1 MSTLRTPSNVER
13 RTWSDEVFE
22 PMEIKVH
29 CTACNS
35 QAKHVFST
43 AVYAP
48 PRLRPKS
55 SDSWDGFFTP
65 TIFTCPNCGAQDA
78 YRLTLRSTM
87 AVAAAAISPQ
97 NEQVLVGLPGLWDG
111 SIACRPTQA
120 FAHLRTIAENSAGD
134 GAAWRHL
141 GNALERSGL
150 LDDAIQSWHLAVQA
164 DDTEY
169 EAAFSLADVFWRDD
183 DTAALDLVA
192 IALHR
197 LGKHPPE
204 DRCPDIV
211 HWLLERLKE
220 LGSHSR
226 ELTLMLTWSED
237 QPDTTR
243 PVINMSTIPVRRII
257 RWDVLEEMLNNRP
270 LILAGFTNELD
281 TGEHTMLRALVGEG
295 VAPRLLGG
303 NSPMN
308 RAARRRAKRK
318 TLGRPSTTQRL
329 NSTI

>member
-1 MSTLRTPSNVER
+1 MAPACGWPVDKHGCSCEFLRVSSFRVKLPSTKRQSMSTLRTPSNVER

-120 FAHLRTIAENSAGD
+120 FAHLRTIAETG
-134 GAAWRHL
+134 
-141 GNALERSGL
+141 
-150 LDDAIQSWHLAVQA
+150 
-164 DDTEY
+164 
-169 EAAFSLADVFWRDD
+169 F
-183 DTAALDLVA
+183 
-192 IALHR
+192 
-197 LGKHPPE
+197 
-204 DRCPDIV
+204 DR
-211 HWLLERLKE
+211 
-220 LGSHSR
+220 
-226 ELTLMLTWSED
+226 
-237 QPDTTR
+237 
-243 PVINMSTIPVRRII
+243 
-257 RWDVLEEMLNNRP
+257 
-270 LILAGFTNELD
+270 
-281 TGEHTMLRALVGEG
+281 
-295 VAPRLLGG
+295 
-303 NSPMN
+303 
-308 RAARRRAKRK
+308 
-318 TLGRPSTTQRL
+318 
-329 NSTI
+329 